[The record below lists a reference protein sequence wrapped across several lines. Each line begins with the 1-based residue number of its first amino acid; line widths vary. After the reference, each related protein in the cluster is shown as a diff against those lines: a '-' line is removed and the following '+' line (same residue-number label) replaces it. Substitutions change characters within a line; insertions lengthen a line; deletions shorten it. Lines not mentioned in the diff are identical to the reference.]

1 MSSPRAQQYKYRKVE
16 QKCSA
21 HHFESVRRARDQ
33 PNKGTS
39 RSNTSLVVAAAVR
52 VAVSRLGAPA
62 AREERAWVGA
72 HCQASFGRTHRWSST
87 PARMHDG
94 SHPVAA
100 TLGSGDS
107 NGIADS
113 ALAWKQGE
121 PAKWHSRR
129 ARAARRRG
137 DKGLGP
143 ATADEA
149 QNQHSVD
156 SETPEVAGTGEGA
169 LCGRAPTTVNRSQ
182 RSSVRTRAQCSVVTR
197 SAVQSR
203 GDPALRHAHKRATL
217 S

>member
-1 MSSPRAQQYKYRKVE
+1 M
-16 QKCSA
+16 
-21 HHFESVRRARDQ
+21 F
-33 PNKGTS
+33 
-39 RSNTSLVVAAAVR
+39 
-52 VAVSRLGAPA
+52 
-62 AREERAWVGA
+62 
-72 HCQASFGRTHRWSST
+72 ST
-87 PARMHDG
+87 PARLHDG
-94 SHPVAA
+94 LWRQVAA

-203 GDPALRHAHKRATL
+203 GDPALRHAHTKEQPFLDTTRGPPQTRPTKEQPFL
-217 S
+217 DTTCGPWHTCLFLH